1 MPDKRLEMGDSEMKI
16 NLTKLLESPT
26 RVTQLSPIIPL
37 TALYIEQTDGTTGD
51 NAPYSF
57 ELGEK

>member
-1 MPDKRLEMGDSEMKI
+1 MGDSEMKI